1 MEKIGLINDLYFAK
15 SYANDKF
22 RIYNYG
28 PEYIKETLKHHDIK
42 DEDVDIALKELSI
55 DEIYN
60 KLFLMIEK
68 KIKFAKNDSKM
79 KLKQKLLYELT
90 NRGFNH
96 EDIANIFEEL
106 YQENDDAIEKAYQK
120 IIKKTD
126 DEHLIMK
133 KLATKGFAYEE
144 VISFMNKKDKNY

>member
-133 KLATKGFAYEE
+133 KLAAKGFAYEE